1 MSKKVIIWIPANG
14 AGDALRRTIDS
25 VLGQS
30 HTNLEYIVTDSAPGT
45 ELFSDIIGR
54 LSGMEYDFLAQIDAS
69 DEYSPGFLETML
81 AFIDAH
87 SLDIACCG
95 SDFAD
100 AAGNLA
106 SRRVLRK
113 KLIIDNSAAIGGKFP
128 VYYQYVRPFCGKLFS
143 ARAINSLN
151 LKALRETGLDN
162 GADTLFSLAAF
173 QNAGSFG
180 IIDAALHHY
189 NIYPKPAYMA
199 YHPKR
204 PLADRVLYDSARNFL
219 AAKAGSVSPRNGEFL
234 HIVYMN
240 AARATLDILLRA
252 DIPESEKIAGV
263 IDIFSHDHM
272 KQLASRPILGL
283 HIGDAS
289 GQTSRRQELFST
301 AARWLISR
309 KDIPED
315 CTFLRIPL

>member
-1 MSKKVIIWIPANG
+1 LSKKVIIWASAYND
-14 AGDALRRTIDS
+14 GDALRRTIDS
-25 VLGQS
+25 ILGQS
-30 HTNLEYIVTDSAPGT
+30 YANFEYIAIDNAPGT

-54 LSGMEYDFLAQIDAS
+54 ISGMEYDFLAQIDAG

-81 AFIDAH
+81 EFIDAH

-100 AAGNLA
+100 AAGNLVG
-106 SRRVLRK
+106 RRVLRK
-113 KLIIDNSAAIGGKFP
+113 KLIVDNSAAIGGKLP

-151 LKALRETGLDN
+151 LKALRATDLGN

-180 IIDAALHHY
+180 IIDAVLHRY
-189 NIYPKPAYMA
+189 CMYPKPAHRA

-204 PLADRVLYDSARNFL
+204 PLADRVLYDAARDFL
-219 AAKAGSVSPRNGEFL
+219 AAKAGGVSPRNGEFL

-240 AARATLDILLRA
+240 AVRDTLDILLRA
-252 DIPESEKIAGV
+252 EIPESEKIAGV

-272 KQLASRPILGL
+272 KQLAARPILGL

-289 GQTSRRQELFST
+289 GQTRRRRELFST
-301 AARWLISR
+301 AARWLLSH
-309 KDIPED
+309 KDIPDD
-315 CTFLRIPL
+315 CIFPRIPL